1 MITFYNNTFGKEK
14 IETELTS
21 VLSAIKKG
29 QWKDKVETYRANPDA
44 EYKKTQFPAITVSGQ
59 FGDKRKADKI
69 EKHSGFIAID
79 IDHIE
84 DIDHARAELYADD
97 YTYAGFV
104 SVSGKGLC
112 IIVKIDPKKH
122 IESFLGLEKY
132 YFTNYGHQ
140 IDQSCKDVSRLRFV
154 SYDPDLYINTES
166 KLFNN
171 YAEKKKGRPK
181 KATNIIAGDDD
192 FFHVL
197 DQIRAGSIDLTQEY
211 DTWVEIGMAIK
222 SRFGNTGME
231 YYQIVSQYHPEYDEV
246 KTERK
251 YNSFTSFGKTTISS
265 FFYHAKQA
273 GLDIKTPQTQ
283 TISTVATFA
292 KRRKAS
298 PEQAIE
304 QLEKIDG
311 ISPEVAKPIVDAVY
325 KAQFNEAEDDALK
338 YIEEFLRR
346 EVQLKFNEVTLK
358 YEMNGQ
364 PINDRDLN
372 SIFLDC
378 KKIVPQANKDIVT
391 SIIDSDRTPKYNPV
405 KEFFDKYRNRK
416 PSDCIDSLADCI
428 KTNRGN
434 SQYVRYFLKKWMVGS
449 VAMWFKHH
457 SPLMLVL
464 AGFAQNTGKTHFF
477 RYILPNELQPYFA
490 EAELTG
496 DKDENLL
503 MCNKLIILND
513 EMSNKSRKD
522 IAMVKKLCSA
532 QWFNLR
538 RPYGRLSEDFRR
550 IASLAGTSN
559 DLALLNDPS
568 GNRRIIPFDVASI
581 DHGAYNSVDKIDLW
595 VEAYNLYKAGEQY
608 HLNSADIKFLAENT
622 SEFEEPSMEYEG
634 ILAYFAPG
642 SEQYLTNT
650 QIKSYIEIRTRQRL
664 SSKKLGMELKKLGF
678 EQTVNREDG
687 RIARVYGVK
696 ESSGIRVETF
706 LDETSPF

>member
-29 QWKDKVETYRANPDA
+29 QWKDKVETYRASPDP

-59 FGDKRKADKI
+59 FGEQRKADKI
-69 EKHSGFIAID
+69 EKHSGYIAID

-122 IESFLGLEKY
+122 IESFYGLEKY
-132 YFTNYGHQ
+132 YFSKYGHQ

-154 SYDPDLYINTES
+154 SYDPDLHMNTES
-166 KLFNN
+166 NLFKD
-171 YAEKKKGRPK
+171 YPEKKKGRPK

-197 DQIRAGSIDLTQEY
+197 DQIQSRGIDLTSEY

-222 SRFGNTGME
+222 SKFGSAGLE
-231 YYQIVSQYHPEYDEV
+231 YFKIVSQYHPEYDEN

-251 YNSFTSFGKTTISS
+251 YNSFNSSGKTTISS
-265 FFYHAKQA
+265 FFYHAKQT
-273 GLDIKTPQTQ
+273 GLEIKTPQTQ
-283 TISTVATFA
+283 AISTVATFA

-298 PEQAIE
+298 PEEAIK
-304 QLEKIDG
+304 QLEEIDG
-311 ISPEVAKPIVDAVY
+311 ISPEKSKPIVEAVY

-358 YEMNGQ
+358 YEMNGV

-391 SIIDSDRTPKYNPV
+391 AIIDSDRTPKYNPV
-405 KEFFDKYRNRK
+405 HAFFSKHADRK
-416 PSDCIDSLADCI
+416 CDGNIQKLADCI

-434 SQYVRYFLKKWMVGS
+434 TEYVNYFLRKWLIGS
-449 VAMWFKHH
+449 VAMWHKHH

-477 RYILPNELQPYFA
+477 RYLLPNELQPYFA

-522 IAMVKKLCSA
+522 IATVKKLCSA

-550 IASLAGTSN
+550 IAALAGTSN

-568 GNRRIIPFDVASI
+568 GNRRIIPFDVAGI
-581 DHGAYNSVDKIDLW
+581 DHSIYNSIDKIDLW
-595 VEAYNLYKAGEQY
+595 VEAYKAFKQGEEF
-608 HLNSADIKFLAENT
+608 HLNSKDIAFLGENT
-622 SEFEEPSMEYEG
+622 SEFEEPSLEYEG
-634 ILAYFAPG
+634 IMAYFEPG
-642 SEQYLTNT
+642 AQQFLTNT
-650 QIKSYIEIRTRQRL
+650 QIKSYIEIRTKQRL
-664 SSKKLGMELKKLGF
+664 SSKKLGMELKKLGY
-678 EQTVNREDG
+678 EQELRNIDKSKS
-687 RIARVYGVK
+687 RVYGVK
-696 ESSGIRVETF
+696 ESSGIIVSTF
-706 LDETSPF
+706 LDETAPF